1 MKKVLFILLI
11 AVSIVYACDREE
23 DAKSERYQ
31 YLTGTT
37 WTTDSL
43 LANGEDAS
51 GPGGLLEDFKGD
63 ANFYEDGTLN
73 FGSFSGTW
81 AFNKDETVLTIT
93 SPDLPMPSLSV
104 IIDELTA
111 TSLKVKTT
119 FPAETGNIDIRMT
132 FLPK

>member
-1 MKKVLFILLI
+1 MKKVLFVLLI
-11 AVSIVYACDREE
+11 AVSIFYACDKEE
-23 DAKSERYQ
+23 EAKSDKYN
-31 YLTGTT
+31 YLTGIT

-63 ANFYEDGTLN
+63 ANFYENGTLD
-73 FGSFSGTW
+73 FGTFSGTW
-81 AFNKDETVLTIT
+81 AFNNDETVLTIT

-104 IIDELTA
+104 IIVELTA
-111 TSLKVKTT
+111 TSFKVKTT
-119 FPAETGNIDIRMT
+119 FPSQNGDIDIRMT